1 MRERW
6 RHLNVGE
13 AMRVFERFPNAVLMR
28 SEGMGFFDIR
38 LTREIGLHTHILAY
52 RTCEALSKR
61 KAIVFR
67 DRSNNAGYW
76 IKGAGL

>member
-1 MRERW
+1 MRDRW
-6 RHLNVGE
+6 RHLNVDE
-13 AMRVFERFPNAVLMR
+13 AMRVFDRFPNAVLTR
-28 SEGMGFFDIR
+28 SEGMGFFDIS
-38 LTREIGLHTHILAY
+38 LTRELGLHTHTLTH

-61 KAIVFR
+61 KAIAFR